1 MNPEPL
7 PGRDYAAAM
16 RAIIDAETSDG
27 PYLPRR
33 VADDIVL
40 KLRHTDP
47 DLLDGWLQLQAS
59 TLLFQAIDSRDRS
72 RRSYARR
79 SAAGGAF
86 RAAVGK
92 HQAGDGEELRRFLD
106 MPLTIDTGHHKR
118 LADLTGTE
126 LRYVAD
132 VYAARASDNLMMA
145 AFLRAL
151 AKKVGRR
158 TVAEHYTDEALAR
171 IWQAHVDGANT

>member
-1 MNPEPL
+1 MNPEPA
-7 PGRDYAAAM
+7 PGRDYAAQM

-59 TLLFQAIDSRDRS
+59 TLLFHAIDSRDRS
-72 RRSYARR
+72 RRGHARR
-79 SAAGGAF
+79 AAARGVFSAAATAHRTDDDEG
-86 RAAVGK
+86 
-92 HQAGDGEELRRFLD
+92 LRRFLD
-106 MPLTIDTGHHKR
+106 MPLTIHSGHHKR
-118 LADLTGTE
+118 LADLTGAE

-132 VYAARASDNLMMA
+132 TYATRANDNLMMA
-145 AFLRAL
+145 AFLRVL
-151 AKKVGRR
+151 AKKVGSR
-158 TVAEHYTDEALAR
+158 TVADRFTDDQLAR
-171 IWQAHVDGANT
+171 IWQAEVDGANP